1 MTYDQLILD
10 DVPELSAE
18 TAIQLIDILY
28 ALAGA
33 LENHYFA
40 QIHQERALHACLQYD
55 LFKANPDPI
64 DFDDPLPDF

>member
-1 MTYDQLILD
+1 MTYEQLILD

-33 LENHYFA
+33 LENRYFA
-40 QIHQERALHACLQYD
+40 QIHQEREQHACVQYD
-55 LFKANPDPI
+55 LFKANPEPM

>member
-18 TAIQLIDILY
+18 TAIQLIDLLY

-33 LENHYFA
+33 LENHYFS
-40 QIHQERALHACLQYD
+40 QIHQQHTGVQYD
-55 LFKANPDPI
+55 LFKAKPEPL

>member
-1 MTYDQLILD
+1 MTYEQLILD

-33 LENHYFA
+33 LENRYFA
-40 QIHQERALHACLQYD
+40 QIHQEQEPHACLQYD
-55 LFKANPDPI
+55 LFQANPDPN

>member
-1 MTYDQLILD
+1 MTYEQLILD

-18 TAIQLIDILY
+18 TAIQLIDSLY

-33 LENHYFA
+33 LENRYFA
-40 QIHQERALHACLQYD
+40 QIHQERESHACVQYD
-55 LFKANPDPI
+55 LFQANPDPN

>member
-18 TAIQLIDILY
+18 TAIQLIDVLY

-33 LENHYFA
+33 LENQYFA
-40 QIHQERALHACLQYD
+40 QIHQERELHPCVQYD
-55 LFKANPDPI
+55 LFKANPEPL

>member
-1 MTYDQLILD
+1 MTSDRLILD

-18 TAIQLIDILY
+18 TATQLIDSLY

-40 QIHQERALHACLQYD
+40 QIHQAQELHACVQYD
-55 LFKANPDPI
+55 LFKANPYPI
-64 DFDDPLPDF
+64 NFDDPLPDF

>member
-1 MTYDQLILD
+1 MPYDQLILD

-18 TAIQLIDILY
+18 AAIQLIDVLY

-33 LENHYFA
+33 LENRYFA
-40 QIHQERALHACLQYD
+40 QIHQERELHACVQYD
-55 LFKANPDPI
+55 LFKANPQPI